1 MNDFKKKVVYQI
13 YPKSF
18 KDTNGTGTGDLKGV
32 IEKLDYLQALGVD
45 YIWLTPFYVSPQN
58 DNGYDVADYYN
69 IDPSYGTMEDVEN
82 LIAEAKKRNIYLM
95 MDMVFNHVSTEHIW
109 FKKAMAGEEK
119 YLNYFFFKQGKANN
133 QPPTNW
139 NSKFG
144 GPAWEYVEKFDKW
157 YLHLFDKTQADLNW
171 ENPEVRE
178 EVKNIVRFW
187 MEKGVKGFRFDVIN
201 LISKAGFED
210 DFSVDGDG
218 RSFYTDGPRIHE
230 FLQELARH
238 SFAKDKDI
246 ITVGEMSST
255 TMENCYKYAGEKT
268 GELSMV
274 FTFHHLKVDFM
285 GNEKWVLVP
294 TDFMKLK
301 QLIFDWQINME
312 KNNAWNAVFWCNHD
326 QPRVISR
333 FGSDDK
339 YHKESGKMLATL
351 IHCLRGTPYIYQGEE
366 IGMTNPHFKS
376 IEQYRD
382 VESLNHY
389 QILQDKGMTKEQAL
403 MILDVHSRDNS
414 RTPMQWDDSINAGF
428 TTGTPWIQTADNY
441 TEINVKNSLEDK
453 DSIFYYYQKL
463 IQLRKNYDVIAY
475 GDIKPLLREDK
486 RVFAYERNYKG
497 QKLIVICNFYPTT
510 YEIELPY
517 DLSNYKCILNNYK
530 NEVKAKK
537 IALKPYETLVYCNL

>member
-32 IEKLDYLQALGVD
+32 IEKLDYLQTLGVD

-230 FLQELARH
+230 FLQELARD
-238 SFAKDKDI
+238 SFAKDRDI

-530 NEVKAKK
+530 NEAKAKK

>member
-1 MNDFKKKVVYQI
+1 
-13 YPKSF
+13 
-18 KDTNGTGTGDLKGV
+18 
-32 IEKLDYLQALGVD
+32 
-45 YIWLTPFYVSPQN
+45 
-58 DNGYDVADYYN
+58 
-69 IDPSYGTMEDVEN
+69 
-82 LIAEAKKRNIYLM
+82 
-95 MDMVFNHVSTEHIW
+95 
-109 FKKAMAGEEK
+109 
-119 YLNYFFFKQGKANN
+119 
-133 QPPTNW
+133 
-139 NSKFG
+139 
-144 GPAWEYVEKFDKW
+144 
-157 YLHLFDKTQADLNW
+157 
-171 ENPEVRE
+171 
-178 EVKNIVRFW
+178 

-218 RSFYTDGPRIHE
+218 RSFYTDGLRIHE
-230 FLQELARH
+230 FLQELARD

-497 QKLIVICNFYPTT
+497 QKLIVICNFYLTT

-530 NEVKAKK
+530 NEAKAKK

>member
-32 IEKLDYLQALGVD
+32 IEKLDYLQTLGVD

-230 FLQELARH
+230 FLQELARD

-376 IEQYRD
+376 IEQYRN

-428 TTGTPWIQTADNY
+428 TIGTPWIQTADNY

-530 NEVKAKK
+530 NEAKAKK

>member
-187 MEKGVKGFRFDVIN
+187 MEKGIKGFRFDVIN

-230 FLQELARH
+230 FLQELARD

-428 TTGTPWIQTADNY
+428 TIGTPWIQTADNY
-441 TEINVKNSLEDK
+441 TKINIKNSLEDK

-530 NEVKAKK
+530 NEAKAKK

>member
-230 FLQELARH
+230 FLQELARD

>member
-32 IEKLDYLQALGVD
+32 IEKLDYLQTLGVD

-230 FLQELARH
+230 FLQELARD

-255 TMENCYKYAGEKT
+255 TMENCYKYASEKT

-453 DSIFYYYQKL
+453 DSIFYYYQEL

-486 RVFAYERNYKG
+486 RVFVYERNYKG

-530 NEVKAKK
+530 NEAKAKK

>member
-32 IEKLDYLQALGVD
+32 IEKLDYLQTLGVD

-230 FLQELARH
+230 FLQELARD

-453 DSIFYYYQKL
+453 DSIFYYYQNL

-530 NEVKAKK
+530 NEAKAKK

>member
-32 IEKLDYLQALGVD
+32 IEKLDYLQTLGVD

-187 MEKGVKGFRFDVIN
+187 MKKGVKGFRFDVIN

-230 FLQELARH
+230 FLQELARD

-441 TEINVKNSLEDK
+441 TKINVKNSLEDK

-530 NEVKAKK
+530 NEAKAKK

>member
-32 IEKLDYLQALGVD
+32 IEKLDYLQTLGVD

-58 DNGYDVADYYN
+58 DNGYDVADCYN

-109 FKKAMAGEEK
+109 FKKAMAGEKK

-230 FLQELARH
+230 FLQELARD

-530 NEVKAKK
+530 NEAKAKK

>member
-32 IEKLDYLQALGVD
+32 IEKLDYLQTLGVD

-119 YLNYFFFKQGKANN
+119 YSNYFFFKQGKANN

-201 LISKAGFED
+201 LISKAGFKD

-230 FLQELARH
+230 FLQELARD

-339 YHKESGKMLATL
+339 YYKESGKMLATL

-530 NEVKAKK
+530 NEAKAKK

>member
-32 IEKLDYLQALGVD
+32 IEKLDYLQTLGVD

-69 IDPSYGTMEDVEN
+69 IDLSYGTMEDVEN

-119 YLNYFFFKQGKANN
+119 YLNYFFFKQGKVNN

-230 FLQELARH
+230 FLQELARD

-453 DSIFYYYQKL
+453 DSIFYYYQEL

-530 NEVKAKK
+530 NEAKAKK

>member
-230 FLQELARH
+230 FLQELARD

-333 FGSDDK
+333 FGSNDK

-486 RVFAYERNYKG
+486 RVFVYERNYKG

>member
-32 IEKLDYLQALGVD
+32 IEKLDYLQTLGVD

-187 MEKGVKGFRFDVIN
+187 MEKGIKGFRFDVIN

-230 FLQELARH
+230 FLQELARD

-339 YHKESGKMLATL
+339 YHKESGEMLATL

-530 NEVKAKK
+530 NEAKAKK

>member
-187 MEKGVKGFRFDVIN
+187 REKGVKGFRFDVIN

-230 FLQELARH
+230 FLQELARD

-486 RVFAYERNYKG
+486 RVFVYERNYKG

-530 NEVKAKK
+530 NEAKAKK

>member
-32 IEKLDYLQALGVD
+32 IEKLDYLKTLGVD

-230 FLQELARH
+230 FLQELARD

-530 NEVKAKK
+530 NEAKAKK

>member
-32 IEKLDYLQALGVD
+32 IEKLDYLQTLGVD

-69 IDPSYGTMEDVEN
+69 IDPSYGNMEDVEN

-230 FLQELARH
+230 FLQELARD

-339 YHKESGKMLATL
+339 YYKESGKMLATL

-530 NEVKAKK
+530 NEAKAKK

>member
-32 IEKLDYLQALGVD
+32 IEKLDYLQTLGVD

-109 FKKAMAGEEK
+109 LKKAMAGEEK

-230 FLQELARH
+230 FLQELARD

-453 DSIFYYYQKL
+453 DSIFYYYQEL

-530 NEVKAKK
+530 NEAKAKK

>member
-32 IEKLDYLQALGVD
+32 IEKLDYLQTLGVD

-133 QPPTNW
+133 QPTTNW

-230 FLQELARH
+230 FLQELARD

-453 DSIFYYYQKL
+453 DSIFYYYQEL

-530 NEVKAKK
+530 NEAKAKK

>member
-32 IEKLDYLQALGVD
+32 IEKLDYLQTLDVD

-144 GPAWEYVEKFDKW
+144 GSAWEYVEKFDKW

-230 FLQELARH
+230 FLQELARD

-486 RVFAYERNYKG
+486 RVFAYERNYKS

-530 NEVKAKK
+530 NEAKAKK

>member
-32 IEKLDYLQALGVD
+32 IEKLDYLQTLGVD

-171 ENPEVRE
+171 ENPEVCE

-230 FLQELARH
+230 FLQELARD

-428 TTGTPWIQTADNY
+428 TIGTPWIQTADNY

-530 NEVKAKK
+530 NEAKAKK

>member
-230 FLQELARH
+230 FLQELARD

-441 TEINVKNSLEDK
+441 TKINVKNSLEDK

-530 NEVKAKK
+530 NEAKAKK

>member
-32 IEKLDYLQALGVD
+32 IEKLDYLQTLGVD

-218 RSFYTDGPRIHE
+218 RSFYTDGSRIHE
-230 FLQELARH
+230 FLQELARD

-453 DSIFYYYQKL
+453 DSILYYYQKL

-530 NEVKAKK
+530 NEAKAKK

>member
-32 IEKLDYLQALGVD
+32 IEKLDYLQTLGVD

-230 FLQELARH
+230 FLQELARD

-453 DSIFYYYQKL
+453 DSIYYYYQKL

-530 NEVKAKK
+530 NEAKVKK

>member
-32 IEKLDYLQALGVD
+32 IEKLDYLQTLGVD

-144 GPAWEYVEKFDKW
+144 GPAWEDVEKFDKW

-230 FLQELARH
+230 FLQELARD

-453 DSIFYYYQKL
+453 DSIFYYYQEL

-530 NEVKAKK
+530 NEAKAKK

>member
-32 IEKLDYLQALGVD
+32 IEKLDYLQTLGVD

-119 YLNYFFFKQGKANN
+119 YLNYFFFKQGKVNN

-230 FLQELARH
+230 FLQELARD

-255 TMENCYKYAGEKT
+255 TIENCYKYAGKKT

-530 NEVKAKK
+530 NEAKAKK

>member
-32 IEKLDYLQALGVD
+32 IEKLDYLQTLGVD

-230 FLQELARH
+230 FLQELARD

-428 TTGTPWIQTADNY
+428 TTETPWIQTADNY
-441 TEINVKNSLEDK
+441 TKINVKNSLEDK

-530 NEVKAKK
+530 NEAKAKK

>member
-230 FLQELARH
+230 FLQEIARD

-486 RVFAYERNYKG
+486 RVFVYERNYKG

-530 NEVKAKK
+530 NEAKAKK

>member
-32 IEKLDYLQALGVD
+32 IEKLDYLQTLGVD

-69 IDPSYGTMEDVEN
+69 IDPSYGIMEDVEN

-201 LISKAGFED
+201 LISKDGFED

-230 FLQELARH
+230 FLQELARD

-517 DLSNYKCILNNYK
+517 DLSNYKCMLNNYK
-530 NEVKAKK
+530 NEAKAKK

>member
-32 IEKLDYLQALGVD
+32 IEKLDYLQTLGVD

-187 MEKGVKGFRFDVIN
+187 MKKGVKGFRFDVIN
-201 LISKAGFED
+201 LISKASFED

-230 FLQELARH
+230 FLQELARD

-339 YHKESGKMLATL
+339 YRKESGKMLATL

-453 DSIFYYYQKL
+453 NSIFYYYQKL

-497 QKLIVICNFYPTT
+497 QKLIVICNFYSTT

-530 NEVKAKK
+530 NEAKAKK

>member
-32 IEKLDYLQALGVD
+32 IEKLDYLQTLGVD

-119 YLNYFFFKQGKANN
+119 YLNYFFFKQGKVNN

-187 MEKGVKGFRFDVIN
+187 MEKGVKGFRFDVFN

-230 FLQELARH
+230 FLQELARD

-517 DLSNYKCILNNYK
+517 NLSNYKCILNNYK
-530 NEVKAKK
+530 NEAKAKK

>member
-109 FKKAMAGEEK
+109 LKKAMAGEEK

-230 FLQELARH
+230 FLQELARD

-486 RVFAYERNYKG
+486 RVFAYERNYKS

-530 NEVKAKK
+530 NEAKAKK

>member
-32 IEKLDYLQALGVD
+32 IEKLDYLQTLGVD

-230 FLQELARH
+230 FLQELARD

-453 DSIFYYYQKL
+453 DSIFYYYQEL

>member
-187 MEKGVKGFRFDVIN
+187 MKKGVKGFRFDVIN

-210 DFSVDGDG
+210 DFFVDGDG

-230 FLQELARH
+230 FLQELARD

-530 NEVKAKK
+530 NEAKVKK

>member
-218 RSFYTDGPRIHE
+218 RSFYTDGPRIHK
-230 FLQELARH
+230 FLQELARD

-428 TTGTPWIQTADNY
+428 TIGTPWIQTADNY

-530 NEVKAKK
+530 NEAKAKK

>member
-32 IEKLDYLQALGVD
+32 IEKLDYLQTLGVD

-109 FKKAMAGEEK
+109 FKKAMAREEK

-187 MEKGVKGFRFDVIN
+187 MEKGIKGFRFDVIN
-201 LISKAGFED
+201 LISKAGFEN

-230 FLQELARH
+230 FLQELARD

-486 RVFAYERNYKG
+486 RVFAYERNYKS

-530 NEVKAKK
+530 NEAKAKK
-537 IALKPYETLVYCNL
+537 FALKPYETLVYCNL

>member
-18 KDTNGTGTGDLKGV
+18 KDINGTGTGDLKGV
-32 IEKLDYLQALGVD
+32 IEKLDYLQTLGVD

-230 FLQELARH
+230 FLQELARD

-530 NEVKAKK
+530 NEAKAKK

>member
-32 IEKLDYLQALGVD
+32 IEKLDYLQTLGVD

-230 FLQELARH
+230 FLQELARD

-428 TTGTPWIQTADNY
+428 TIGTPWIQTADNY
-441 TEINVKNSLEDK
+441 TKINVKNSLEDK

-530 NEVKAKK
+530 NEAKAKK

>member
-32 IEKLDYLQALGVD
+32 IEKLDYLQTLGVD

-230 FLQELARH
+230 FLQELARD

-403 MILDVHSRDNS
+403 MTLDVHSRDNS

-453 DSIFYYYQKL
+453 DSIFYYYQEL

-530 NEVKAKK
+530 NEAKAKK

>member
-32 IEKLDYLQALGVD
+32 IEKLDYLQTLGVD

-230 FLQELARH
+230 FLQELARD

-453 DSIFYYYQKL
+453 DSIYYYYQKL

-530 NEVKAKK
+530 NEAKAKK

>member
-32 IEKLDYLQALGVD
+32 IEKLDYLQTLGVD

-187 MEKGVKGFRFDVIN
+187 IEKGVKGFRFDVIN

-230 FLQELARH
+230 FLQELARD

-453 DSIFYYYQKL
+453 DSILYYYQKL

-530 NEVKAKK
+530 NEAKAKK